1 MLKNFKI
8 SKPFLEKIPVFKF
21 LSKKQL
27 DFIAYNMNNLYYQ
40 EGEYIF
46 KEGDDATAFY
56 IIV

>member
-8 SKPFLEKIPVFKF
+8 GKPFLEKIPVFKF

-27 DFIAYNMNNLYYQ
+27 DFIAYSMNNLYYQ
-40 EGEYIF
+40 KGEEIF